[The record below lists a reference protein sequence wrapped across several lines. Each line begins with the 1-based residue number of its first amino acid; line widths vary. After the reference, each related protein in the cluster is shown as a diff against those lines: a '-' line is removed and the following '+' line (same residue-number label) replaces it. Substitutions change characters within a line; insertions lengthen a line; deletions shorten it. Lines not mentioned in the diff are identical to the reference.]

1 MTRLAMPDL
10 SARLGP
16 RGRALARRLADS
28 ALAPALG
35 SIRAGEAPGRIAL
48 TFDDGPD
55 PTTTR
60 PILQALRAGGVVAT
74 YFLLVTQA
82 ERYPDLVREIRD
94 GGHEIALHGFDHTP
108 LTSLSHSAAVRAL
121 QNARQRLE
129 DIVRLPVTYYRPPY
143 GKQTLASWLAARR
156 AGLRVVVWSAD
167 AADWEDRQLGAH
179 VDHAFKMLREGG
191 ILLLHERVEPGPD
204 GSPVNPSVDRAALI
218 RALLDGLMARGL
230 SAVTVSELTEFGAV
244 RTAWFRR

>member
-1 MTRLAMPDL
+1 MNRLVMPDL
-10 SARLGP
+10 RGGLGP
-16 RGRALARRLADS
+16 RGRALARRFADFT
-28 ALAPALG
+28 LAPALG
-35 SIRAGEAPGRIAL
+35 STRAGMAPGCIAL

-55 PTTTR
+55 PITTR

-82 ERYPDLVREIRD
+82 ERHPELVREIRD
-94 GGHEIALHGFDHTP
+94 GGHEIALHGVDHTP
-108 LTSLSHSAAVRAL
+108 LTSLSHSAAVRTL
-121 QNARQRLE
+121 RNARQRLE
-129 DIVRLPVTYYRPPY
+129 DIVRLPVKYYRPPY
-143 GKQTLASWLAARR
+143 GKQTPASWLATRR

-167 AADWEDRQLGAH
+167 AADWEDHQLGAH
-179 VDHAFKMLREGG
+179 VDHAFKRLREGG

-204 GSPVNPSVDRAALI
+204 GSPVNPSVDRAALTT
-218 RALLDGLMARGL
+218 ALLDELVARGL